1 MARSG
6 YGLGDLIASSVSQT
20 ADAERPDGG
29 AAAEEVPIGALGA
42 LFAISGAAGLVD
54 QVCFAKYLGYV
65 VGGTAHAV
73 SAVLAA
79 FMTGLSLGALLGGRW
94 AGRVRRPL
102 AAYGVLELCV
112 AAAVLATPFG
122 FRALGPL
129 YSAAAAALPDSLA
142 AISALRWCVAFLLVV
157 VPTMAMG
164 ATLPLVSRGLGGALG
179 QTELRERRLNL
190 LYAANTLGG
199 ASGALLGAY
208 WIIPELGL
216 SGTVVLAACGSALAG
231 VLALLFDARA
241 KRGKRAPASGVG
253 ASVETTGR
261 PSAPPASLIAP
272 SQRDRWLFDVL
283 AFASGFLVFAAEVVT
298 THLLALIIGN
308 SAYAFGLILAA
319 FLSWLFVGAGLAG
332 VARKRFGDAA
342 VPLGMA
348 VTAIA
353 ALAMIPAW
361 DELPRL
367 FAGLGKAVTSF
378 SGREAVRGAVAFG
391 ILALPTTAMGL
402 TFPLLLRRVGTYPN
416 VAAWVGRLTAIN
428 TVGAVLGALVTGY
441 ALLPLLGSQGSLT
454 AIAVAFALMA
464 LAALPWTR
472 GGLKQ
477 ATLGG
482 VGIAAAM
489 ALVTPRWDLSEL
501 TNGSNVYFEAPK
513 ARAEVVSIREDAEGG
528 VTTVTLAEGVYTL
541 YTNGKFQ
548 GNTGWEMDAQRF
560 FAHYPSIFVDR
571 FDRALVIGLGTGT
584 TLGTLAAYPWKRLD
598 LVEISPAI
606 VDAAR
611 RYFNASNHGVLD
623 DPRLHLHIA
632 DGRNYL
638 LVKDERFDLISMELS
653 SIWFAGASNLYTDEF
668 YQLVASRLRDGGVF
682 QQWMQLHHVYRRDFA
697 TVVHTLRKNFKHVA
711 LFYGGRQGILVAS
724 QQPLRAS
731 KQRLAALEQI
741 PRLLQLEPG
750 GRRLESLVQDV
761 LVMDA
766 GLDAFLAESAAEAGA
781 TLDELV
787 ATDENLYLEYRTP
800 RGNVLPWEAR
810 EALVAQIE
818 KHRDPAAIEA
828 LLVP

>member
-1 MARSG
+1 MVGA
-6 YGLGDLIASSVSQT
+6 LTASSVSQT
-20 ADAERPDGG
+20 ADAERPEGG
-29 AAAEEVPIGALGA
+29 APAEEVPIGALGA
-42 LFAISGAAGLVD
+42 LFALSGGAGLVD
-54 QVCFAKYLGYV
+54 QVCFSKYLGYV

-94 AGRVRRPL
+94 AARVRRPL
-102 AAYGVLELCV
+102 AAYGVLELAV
-112 AAAVLATPFG
+112 AVTVVLTPFG
-122 FRALGPL
+122 FRALAPL

-164 ATLPLVSRGLGGALG
+164 ATLPLVSRGLGGAVG
-179 QTELRERRLNL
+179 QPEVRERRLNL

-208 WIIPELGL
+208 VIIPALGL
-216 SGTVVLAACGSALAG
+216 SGTITLAAGGSALAG
-231 VLALLFDARA
+231 AIALLLDARA
-241 KRGKRAPASGVG
+241 RRSRAAPAAAAKAGT
-253 ASVETTGR
+253 ETTGR

-272 SQRDRWLFDVL
+272 SQRDRRLFDAL
-283 AFASGFLVFAAEVVT
+283 AFASGFLVFAAEVVS

-319 FLSWLFVGAGLAG
+319 FLTWLFVGAGFAG
-332 VARKRFGDAA
+332 VVRRRFGDAA

-348 VTAIA
+348 VTAI
-353 ALAMIPAW
+353 LSLSMIPLW
-361 DELPRL
+361 DDLPRL
-367 FAGLGKAVTSF
+367 FGGLGKTVTSF

-391 ILALPTTAMGL
+391 ILALPTAAMGL

-428 TVGAVLGALVTGY
+428 TVGAVLGALFTGY
-441 ALLPLLGSQGSLT
+441 LLLPLLGSQGSLT
-454 AIAVAFALMA
+454 AIAVAFGVMA

-472 GGLKQ
+472 GNLKR

-489 ALVTPRWDLSEL
+489 AVVTPRWDLVEL
-501 TNGSNVYFEAPK
+501 TSGSNVYFEAPRT
-513 ARAEVVSIREDAEGG
+513 RAEVVSIREDAEGG
-528 VTTVTLAEGVYTL
+528 VTTVTLSEGVHTL

-611 RYFNASNHGVLD
+611 QYFRPANHGVLD
-623 DPRLHLHIA
+623 DPRVVLHIA

-638 LVKDERFDLISMELS
+638 LVKDERFDLVSMELS

-668 YQLVASRLRDGGVF
+668 YQLVKTRLREGGVF

-697 TVVHTLRKNFKHVA
+697 TVVHTLRKNFNHVA
-711 LFYGGRQGILVAS
+711 LFYGGRQGILLAS
-724 QQPLRAS
+724 QEPLRAS
-731 KQRLAALEQI
+731 KQRLDRLERI
-741 PRLLQLEPG
+741 PRVLELEPG
-750 GRRLESLVQDV
+750 GRRLESLIDDV
-761 LVMDA
+761 LVLDE
-766 GLDAFLAESAAEAGA
+766 GLDAFLAESAAQAGVS
-781 TLDELV
+781 LDDLV

-810 EALVAQIE
+810 EALVAEIQ
-818 KHRDPAAIEA
+818 KHRDPSAIAA

>member
-1 MARSG
+1 M
-6 YGLGDLIASSVSQT
+6 SQT
-20 ADAERPDGG
+20 ADAQRPDGG
-29 AAAEEVPIGALGA
+29 ATAEEVPIGALGA
-42 LFAISGAAGLVD
+42 LFAVSGAAGLVD
-54 QVCFAKYLGYV
+54 QVCFSKYLGYV

-94 AGRVRRPL
+94 AGRIRRPL

-112 AAAVLATPFG
+112 ALAVLVTPFG

-142 AISALRWCVAFLLVV
+142 AVSALRWLVAFLLVV

-216 SGTVVLAACGSALAG
+216 SGTIVLAASGSALAG
-231 VLALLFDARA
+231 VVALLLDARA
-241 KRGKRAPASGVG
+241 RRRSKG
-253 ASVETTGR
+253 AVPTPRVDGVETTGR

-319 FLSWLFVGAGLAG
+319 FLTWLFVGAGLAG
-332 VARKRFGDAA
+332 VARRRFGDAA

-348 VTAIA
+348 LTAIA
-353 ALAMIPAW
+353 ALGVIPVW

-367 FAGLGKAVTSF
+367 FASLGKTVTSF
-378 SGREAVRGAVAFG
+378 NGREAVRGAVAFG

-441 ALLPLLGSQGSLT
+441 LLLPLLGSQGSLT
-454 AIAVAFALMA
+454 AIALAFAVMA
-464 LAALPWTR
+464 LCALPWTR

-482 VGIAAAM
+482 VGLAV
-489 ALVTPRWDLSEL
+489 ALSVLTPRWDLSEL
-501 TNGSNVYFEAPK
+501 TNGSNVYFEAPR

-528 VTTVTLAEGVYTL
+528 VTTVTLADGVYTL

-560 FAHYPSIFVDR
+560 FAHYPSIFVER

-606 VDAAR
+606 VEAAR
-611 RYFNASNHGVLD
+611 RYFNAPNHGVLD

-653 SIWFAGASNLYTDEF
+653 SIWFAGASSLYTDEF
-668 YQLVASRLRDGGVF
+668 YRLVASRLRDGGVF

-697 TVVHTLRKNFKHVA
+697 TVVHTLRKNFRHVA

-731 KQRLAALEQI
+731 KRRLASLEQI
-741 PRLLQLEPG
+741 PRVLELEPG
-750 GRRLESLVQDV
+750 GRRLESLIDDV
-761 LVMDA
+761 LVVDA
-766 GLDAFLAESAAEAGA
+766 GLDAFLAESAAEAGVS
-781 TLDELV
+781 LDELV

-818 KHRDPAAIEA
+818 RHRDPAAIAA
-828 LLVP
+828 LLGP

>member
-1 MARSG
+1 
-6 YGLGDLIASSVSQT
+6 
-20 ADAERPDGG
+20 
-29 AAAEEVPIGALGA
+29 
-42 LFAISGAAGLVD
+42 
-54 QVCFAKYLGYV
+54 
-65 VGGTAHAV
+65 
-73 SAVLAA
+73 
-79 FMTGLSLGALLGGRW
+79 
-94 AGRVRRPL
+94 
-102 AAYGVLELCV
+102 
-112 AAAVLATPFG
+112 
-122 FRALGPL
+122 
-129 YSAAAAALPDSLA
+129 
-142 AISALRWCVAFLLVV
+142 
-157 VPTMAMG
+157 
-164 ATLPLVSRGLGGALG
+164 
-179 QTELRERRLNL
+179 
-190 LYAANTLGG
+190 
-199 ASGALLGAY
+199 
-208 WIIPELGL
+208 
-216 SGTVVLAACGSALAG
+216 
-231 VLALLFDARA
+231 
-241 KRGKRAPASGVG
+241 
-253 ASVETTGR
+253 
-261 PSAPPASLIAP
+261 
-272 SQRDRWLFDVL
+272 
-283 AFASGFLVFAAEVVT
+283 
-298 THLLALIIGN
+298 
-308 SAYAFGLILAA
+308 
-319 FLSWLFVGAGLAG
+319 
-332 VARKRFGDAA
+332 
-342 VPLGMA
+342 
-348 VTAIA
+348 
-353 ALAMIPAW
+353 
-361 DELPRL
+361 
-367 FAGLGKAVTSF
+367 
-378 SGREAVRGAVAFG
+378 
-391 ILALPTTAMGL
+391 
-402 TFPLLLRRVGTYPN
+402 
-416 VAAWVGRLTAIN
+416 
-428 TVGAVLGALVTGY
+428 
-441 ALLPLLGSQGSLT
+441 
-454 AIAVAFALMA
+454 
-464 LAALPWTR
+464 
-472 GGLKQ
+472 
-477 ATLGG
+477 
-482 VGIAAAM
+482 
-489 ALVTPRWDLSEL
+489 
-501 TNGSNVYFEAPK
+501 
-513 ARAEVVSIREDAEGG
+513 VSIREDAEGG

-653 SIWFAGASNLYTDEF
+653 SIWFAGASSLYTDEF

-731 KQRLAALEQI
+731 KQRLEALEQI
-741 PRLLQLEPG
+741 PRLLELEPG